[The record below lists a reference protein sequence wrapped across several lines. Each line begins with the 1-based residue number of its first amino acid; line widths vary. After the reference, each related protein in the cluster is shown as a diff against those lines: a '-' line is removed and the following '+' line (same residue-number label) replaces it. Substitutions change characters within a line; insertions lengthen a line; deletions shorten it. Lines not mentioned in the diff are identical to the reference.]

1 MSVDAFKFENA
12 DSIAEKMR
20 RLRSEAR
27 AQARDHAQIFAR
39 ALANLEA
46 LAADI
51 AEGGEAYPVG
61 VRETARVLTGEL
73 NDARLQ
79 VVSILERA
87 A

>member
-1 MSVDAFKFENA
+1 MSVATLKFETAETIA
-12 DSIAEKMR
+12 DKMR
-20 RLRSEAR
+20 RLRTEAR
-27 AQARDHAQIFAR
+27 VHARDHAEMFAR
-39 ALANLEA
+39 ALAELEA

-61 VRETARVLTGEL
+61 VRETARVLAPEL

-79 VVSILERA
+79 VVSIMERA

>member
-12 DSIAEKMR
+12 DSIADKMR
-20 RLRSEAR
+20 RLRAEAR
-27 AQARDHAQIFAR
+27 AHARDHAQIFAR

-61 VRETARVLTGEL
+61 VRETARVLTSEL

-79 VVSILERA
+79 VVSLLERA